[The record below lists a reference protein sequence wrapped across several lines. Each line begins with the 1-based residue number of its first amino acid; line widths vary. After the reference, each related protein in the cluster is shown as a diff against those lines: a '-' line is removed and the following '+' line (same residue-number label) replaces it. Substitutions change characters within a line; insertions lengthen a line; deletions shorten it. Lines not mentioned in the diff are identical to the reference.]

1 MKKPIFFALI
11 ALLLA
16 SLACTVNIDVPR
28 TQTTE
33 TQTVKVNEPVPE
45 GAEPAQISINMGA
58 GTLNIAGSGEALIQG
73 TIKYNVKD
81 WKPAISTEGRKVT
94 LQQGN
99 TKGIS
104 GFPSGDVV
112 NTWTFQLTNALP
124 LALEI
129 NAGAYQGEL
138 DLTGLRL
145 KSLVINDG
153 ASKSSVVFKEA
164 NPVKMDKFAY
174 KTGASQVKL
183 EGLALANFSEMSF
196 ESGAGD
202 YTLDFTGGKL
212 AQETAVQIKT
222 GVSNVTIR
230 IPKAMNVKVHNLG
243 AVSNVD
249 TQGTWT
255 VESSTYTA
263 SGEGP
268 LLTINVGMGVGNLE
282 LVRVEE

>member
-1 MKKPIFFALI
+1 MKTPIFFALI

-16 SLACTVNIDVPR
+16 SLACTINIGVPR

-33 TQTVKVNEPVPE
+33 TQTFTVNEPAPE
-45 GAEPAQISINMGA
+45 GTGPAEVSINMGA
-58 GTLNIAGSGEALIQG
+58 GTLNIAGSGEGLIQG

-81 WKPAISTEGRKVT
+81 WKPSITTAGRKVT
-94 LQQGN
+94 LQQGS

-104 GFPSGDVV
+104 GFPSSDVV
-112 NTWTFQLTNALP
+112 NDWVLQLTDQLP
-124 LALEI
+124 LALTI

-138 DLTGLRL
+138 DLSGLRL
-145 KSLVINDG
+145 QSLAINDG
-153 ASKSSVVFKEA
+153 ASKSSVVFKEV
-164 NPVKMDKFAY
+164 NPEKMETFTY

-212 AQETAVQIKT
+212 SQAADVQIKT

-230 IPKAMNVKVHNLG
+230 VPAAMNVKVHNLG

-263 SGEGP
+263 SGAGP
-268 LLTINVGMGVGNLE
+268 QLTINIGMGVGNLE
-282 LVRVEE
+282 LIRVEE